1 MDQYGNRTPE
11 DVAAEQRGKGILKQ
25 MKGNLREAW
34 GTLTGNRKHTIGG
47 KIDRAKGRV
56 QEGFGDLIDPN
67 KNNPNNPNQL

>member
-25 MKGNLREAW
+25 MKGSIREAW
-34 GTLTGNRKHTIGG
+34 GSLTGNRRHSIGG
-47 KIDRAKGRV
+47 KIDKATGRV

-67 KNNPNNPNQL
+67 KPNRGNQV